1 MKAVLFYSWQSDL
14 PNRENRGLIGN
25 SLEKATKNILDNN
38 PHVTEIEVVM
48 DSRSEAGTPDLVSSI
63 FSKID
68 NCDIFIADIS
78 LINPNSKERLTPNPN
93 VLIELGYASRVLG
106 WEKIICLFNSKYG
119 VVENLPFDIRFR
131 KPIIYNSDGELA
143 LTKKQVTKSLTK
155 SVEDIINARL
165 LDKKEYLVTKRTIDL
180 HIQSI
185 LFDFCNLLFETGKNN
200 VEKFN
205 YPKLLH
211 STNMEI
217 KSFLSE
223 KEFLGFHLYKN
234 VAIHINELIDFFN
247 DNLETFF
254 LSEKEHKLLAKIVFA
269 LREYK
274 KLIYLDDTFNNL
286 EKDTVFTVQ
295 SGHKINPSNPPGS
308 YLLLQPLK
316 DNKAVVISG
325 GDFEDEV
332 VNKLLFTFKVNVR
345 HLDHLSV
352 SISEIVTL
360 VNNWIEVTGNYF
372 IFNPKLIN
380 AK

>member
-1 MKAVLFYSWQSDL
+1 
-14 PNRENRGLIGN
+14 
-25 SLEKATKNILDNN
+25 
-38 PHVTEIEVVM
+38 
-48 DSRSEAGTPDLVSSI
+48 
-63 FSKID
+63 
-68 NCDIFIADIS
+68 
-78 LINPNSKERLTPNPN
+78 
-93 VLIELGYASRVLG
+93 
-106 WEKIICLFNSKYG
+106 
-119 VVENLPFDIRFR
+119 
-131 KPIIYNSDGELA
+131 
-143 LTKKQVTKSLTK
+143 
-155 SVEDIINARL
+155 
-165 LDKKEYLVTKRTIDL
+165 
-180 HIQSI
+180 
-185 LFDFCNLLFETGKNN
+185 
-200 VEKFN
+200 
-205 YPKLLH
+205 
-211 STNMEI
+211 
-217 KSFLSE
+217 
-223 KEFLGFHLYKN
+223 